1 MATEEH
7 VKWLEKELQKRKR
20 IAAEWAGKMHDL
32 AEETTCPNTS
42 TRSRR
47 SPTARMAAC
56 LAWKE
61 IADELKAAKAA
72 TEVSVS

>member
-7 VKWLEKELQKRKR
+7 IKGLEKELQKRKR

-32 AEETTCPNTS
+32 AEERLPEHYDEITEIADGT
-42 TRSRR
+42 
-47 SPTARMAAC
+47 MAAC
-56 LAWKE
+56 LAWKAT
-61 IADELKAAKAA
+61 ADELKAAKAA